1 MAEPTQDLIADGA
14 VALVTVRGARF
25 DVGVPHEFVASVAR
39 LGGFHR

>member
-1 MAEPTQDLIADGA
+1 MAEPTQDLIACGD
-14 VALVTVRGARF
+14 VALATVQGARF